1 MYLKLS
7 HVKLYV
13 SFKDTDVFFW
23 MVFLC
28 LGIPPAQV
36 SKMIKNVH
44 NTKIMSFLIRNG
56 G

>member
-7 HVKLYV
+7 HVKV
-13 SFKDTDVFFW
+13 SLKDTNVFLV
-23 MVFLC
+23 VFLC

-44 NTKIMSFLIRNG
+44 KTKIMSFLIRNG